1 MLVPKQLG
9 FKRKQ
14 SEPKVGKLHYNPLQK
29 ERLTSHIYG
38 LVENGKKT
46 SAKTILQDA
55 DVQRRM
61 EHAEKVSKAE
71 AERAWQEICRKL
83 K

>member
-1 MLVPKQLG
+1 M
-9 FKRKQ
+9 KRKQ
-14 SEPKVGKLHYNPLQK
+14 SEPKVGRKYFNPLQH

-61 EHAEKVSKAE
+61 KHAEKVSKAE
-71 AERAWQEICRKL
+71 AERAWQEICRKS